1 MLKIEYIG
9 DVNKV
14 IYKKISLDESNEN
27 VFLEAYIADK
37 VGDFVRNAIL
47 VIPGGGYST
56 VCSDREG
63 EPIAMAFMPYGYN
76 AFVLHYS
83 AGKNSFPAH
92 LIQAS
97 MAIKHIRDSAEAYN
111 INPEKVFTV
120 GFSAGG
126 HLAASLG
133 TMWDRKEIY
142 DSIDMSYGYNK
153 PTGMMLIY
161 PVISA
166 EYHAISFDNLF
177 MGEKVSDEKLKMCSI
192 ENCVNE
198 KSSPAYIV
206 HTSND
211 EIVDVRNSLT
221 LANAMAD
228 KKIKFEMH
236 IYPDAPHGVALA
248 NEITKCGVEKWCNS
262 SIARWIENA
271 VKWADNL

>member
-1 MLKIEYIG
+1 ML
-9 DVNKV
+9 
-14 IYKKISLDESNEN
+14 YKKISLDANDES

-37 VGDFVRNAIL
+37 VGAFVRNAIL
-47 VIPGGGYST
+47 VIPGGGYGS
-56 VCSDREG
+56 VCSEREG

-83 AGKNSFPAH
+83 AGKKKFPTH
-92 LIQAS
+92 LIEAS
-97 MAIKHIRDSAEAYN
+97 MAIKHIRDNAEVYN
-111 INPEKVFTV
+111 INKDKVFTV

-133 TMWDRKEIY
+133 TMWNMKEIY
-142 DSIDMSYGYNK
+142 DSIDMPYEYNK

-166 EYHAISFDNLF
+166 RYHTISFENLF
-177 MGEKVSDEKLKMCSI
+177 LGEKVADQTLKMCSI
-192 ENCVNE
+192 ENAVSE
-198 KSSPAYIV
+198 KSSPAYIL

-211 EIVDVRNSLT
+211 EIVDVKNSLA
-221 LANAMAD
+221 LANAMAE
-228 KKIKFEMH
+228 KRIKFEMH

-262 SIARWIENA
+262 SIAYWVENA
-271 VKWADNL
+271 VKWAEKL

>member
-1 MLKIEYIG
+1 MIH
-9 DVNKV
+9 
-14 IYKKISLDESNEN
+14 KKIALDEFDED

-37 VGDFVRNAIL
+37 VGDYVRNAIL
-47 VIPGGGYST
+47 VIPGGGYSG
-56 VCSDREG
+56 VCSEREG
-63 EPIAMAFMPYGYN
+63 EPIAMAFIPHGYN

-83 AGKNSFPAH
+83 AGKKAFPAH

-97 MAIKHIRDSAEAYN
+97 AAIKHIRDHSKEYN
-111 INPEKVFTV
+111 INPDKVFAV

-142 DSIDMSYGYNK
+142 DSIDMTYGYNK

-166 EYHAISFDNLF
+166 DYHIGSFKNLF
-177 MGEKVSDEKLKMCSI
+177 MEENVSDDKLKMCSI
-192 ENCVNE
+192 ENRISE
-198 KSSPAYIV
+198 KSSPAYII
-206 HTSND
+206 HSSND

-221 LANAMAD
+221 LANAMAS

-262 SIARWIENA
+262 SISKWVENA
-271 VKWADNL
+271 VEWANKL

>member
-1 MLKIEYIG
+1 M
-9 DVNKV
+9 
-14 IYKKISLDESNEN
+14 IYEKISLDNSDEN

-37 VGDFVRNAIL
+37 VGGFVRNAIL
-47 VIPGGGYST
+47 VIPGGGYLN
-56 VCSDREG
+56 VCSEREG

-83 AGKNSFPAH
+83 AGKKTFPAH

-97 MAIKHIRDSAEAYN
+97 MAIKHIKDNAEAYN
-111 INPEKVFTV
+111 IDPEKVFTV

-126 HLAASLG
+126 HLAACLG

-142 DSIDMSYGYNK
+142 DFIDMPYGYNK
-153 PTGMMLIY
+153 PAGMMLAY

-166 EYHAISFDNLF
+166 EYHTISFNNLF
-177 MGEKVSDEKLKMCSI
+177 KGEQISDEKLKMCSI

-211 EIVDVRNSLT
+211 ELVDVRNSLT
-221 LANAMAD
+221 LAKALAD
-228 KKIKFEMH
+228 KQIKFEMH
-236 IYPDAPHGVALA
+236 IYPDAPHGVALG
-248 NEITKCGVEKWCNS
+248 NKITKCGVEKWCNP
-262 SIARWIENA
+262 SIAAWIENA
-271 VKWADNL
+271 VKWADSL

>member
-1 MLKIEYIG
+1 M
-9 DVNKV
+9 
-14 IYKKISLDESNEN
+14 IYKKIMLDENDES

-47 VIPGGGYST
+47 VIPGGAYRM
-56 VCSDREG
+56 VCSNREG
-63 EPIAMAFMPYGYN
+63 EPIAMAFMPHGYN

-83 AGKNSFPAH
+83 AGKKAFPAH

-97 MAIKHIRDSAEAYN
+97 MAMKHIKDNASEYN
-111 INPEKVFTV
+111 INPDRVFTV

-142 DSIDMSYGYNK
+142 DSVDMPYGYNK

-166 EYHAISFDNLF
+166 KYHLFSFERLF
-177 MGEKVSDEKLKMCSI
+177 MDENVSEEKLEMCSI

-198 KSSPAYIV
+198 KSSPAYIL

-211 EIVDVRNSLT
+211 EVVDVRNSLT
-221 LANAMAD
+221 LANAMAQ
-228 KKIKFEMH
+228 KQIKFEMH
-236 IYPDAPHGVALA
+236 IYPDGPHGVALG
-248 NEITKCGVEKWCNS
+248 NEITKCGNEKWCNPC
-262 SIARWIENA
+262 IADWVINA